1 MCNVNTEFVANLKEK
16 MNKILD
22 EASES
27 KGMDKTRRG
36 VGAGDQWIKPG
47 AGRYRHVLHTM

>member
-27 KGMDKTRRG
+27 EGMDKTGRG
-36 VGAGDQWIKPG
+36 GEWEQEISG
-47 AGRYRHVLHTM
+47 

>member
-27 KGMDKTRRG
+27 KGMDKTGRG
-36 VGAGDQWIKPG
+36 GEREISG
-47 AGRYRHVLHTM
+47 